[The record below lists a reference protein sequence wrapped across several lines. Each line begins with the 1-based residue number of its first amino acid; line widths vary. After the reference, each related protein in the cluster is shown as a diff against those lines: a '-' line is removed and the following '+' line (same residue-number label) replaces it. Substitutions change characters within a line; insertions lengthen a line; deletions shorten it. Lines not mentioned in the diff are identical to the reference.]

1 MKYFS
6 LTDIGKKR
14 ENNEDSFF
22 SFTNMYADVQVGVFA
37 VADGMGGYENGQY
50 ASKTAVEIVKE
61 YIQTNFSNIDFEQLK
76 DDYIR
81 KISTEAIKNA
91 NDYIFEKSKENPM
104 GTTFVMVI
112 EIGEKL
118 YAINVGDSRAY
129 ILNKDN
135 FIQITKDNS
144 YVQYLVEQGL
154 INASEARTHSQ
165 KNKITRAV
173 GFESDVEIDF
183 YVRELEKLDKVLIC
197 SDGLTAMIEDE
208 KIKEVLQY
216 DKNLEDIC
224 KSLIELANRNGG
236 IDNITIT
243 VIENN

>member
-1 MKYFS
+1 
-6 LTDIGKKR
+6 
-14 ENNEDSFF
+14 
-22 SFTNMYADVQVGVFA
+22 
-37 VADGMGGYENGQY
+37 
-50 ASKTAVEIVKE
+50 
-61 YIQTNFSNIDFEQLK
+61 
-76 DDYIR
+76 
-81 KISTEAIKNA
+81 
-91 NDYIFEKSKENPM
+91 M

-112 EIGEKL
+112 VIGEKL

-129 ILNKDN
+129 ILNKDS

-208 KIKEVLQY
+208 KIKEVLQC